1 MCTFNINYYIEKSNN
16 IITKHEECYSFYMYI
31 NIKQRQSTPP
41 IPLYIIIND
50 NNETFISF
58 YFIHIIIAA
67 FIIIISIHINTVYPC
82 YIYVWKMMEKCFSIF
97 SYSTLYKYNIPLRNK
112 KYVKVLK
119 TLTYYILIHY
129 KI

>member
-1 MCTFNINYYIEKSNN
+1 MT
-16 IITKHEECYSFYMYI
+16 TTRH
-31 NIKQRQSTPP
+31 
-41 IPLYIIIND
+41 LYP
-50 NNETFISF
+50 FISSN
-58 YFIHIIIAA
+58 IIIAA

-82 YIYVWKMMEKCFSIF
+82 YIYVWKMMEKCFSIL